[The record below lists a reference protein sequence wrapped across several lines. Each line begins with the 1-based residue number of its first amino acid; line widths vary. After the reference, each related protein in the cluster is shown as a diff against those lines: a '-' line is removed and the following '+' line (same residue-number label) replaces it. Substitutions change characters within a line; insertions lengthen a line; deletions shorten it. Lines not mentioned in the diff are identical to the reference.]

1 MNTESARILE
11 MLKNSWNGRMW
22 HGTNLS
28 EILGG
33 IDHEKAFRKPTAGS
47 HNIYELVM
55 HLHCWRIFVL
65 EHLKGN
71 ADFKVVINSS
81 VDWPA
86 DYGTDEA
93 SWKNALAL
101 LEKSQKE
108 LEEAF
113 ASFEDSKLD
122 EAMHGRKFS
131 WYVFMHGMI
140 QHDIYHSA
148 QISILKK

>member
-1 MNTESARILE
+1 METEANRIFE

-28 EILGG
+28 EILKD
-33 IDHEKAFRKPTAGS
+33 IDHEKAFRKPAAGA

-55 HLHCWRIFVL
+55 HMRCWRVFVL
-65 EHLKGN
+65 EHLQGHEGY
-71 ADFKVVINSS
+71 KVIINST
-81 VDWPA
+81 VDWPTN
-86 DYGTDEA
+86 YITGEA
-93 SWKNALAL
+93 SWKEALAL
-101 LEKSQKE
+101 LEESQRK

-113 ASFEDSKLD
+113 ENFKDSNLD
-122 EAMHGRKFS
+122 EAMHGRKFT
-131 WYVFMHGMI
+131 WYVLMHGLI